1 MMPEGNFFKLY
12 FRRPQRDLKLMS
24 TLIPDSLSCEHEKY
38 SGLVS
43 TPVYN
48 AMKRSKETYPPEYFK
63 IGAARH
69 SLNCFVTETVLKLPL
84 LCANNSKA
92 RYDIVFIPAQG
103 PSSTVKAQPQL
114 SIFFVHLLSCHCL
127 IIYDK
132 SFLPIW
138 RHNRLESGFTGL
150 MFSIE
155 SHNETLSHNSTSMHF
170 HWLIHVLENK
180 VQNLGKSSSL
190 SFILELLLL
199 FCFVFSF
206 QTTFITSET
215 PQVSFT
221 S

>member
-1 MMPEGNFFKLY
+1 MMPEGNFFNLY

-43 TPVYN
+43 TLVYN
-48 AMKRSKETYPPEYFK
+48 AMKRSKET
-63 IGAARH
+63 IHQNILRSARH
-69 SLNCFVTETVLKLPL
+69 CLNCFVTETVLKLPL

-132 SFLPIW
+132 SFLPIC
-138 RHNRLESGFTGL
+138 RHNRLDSGFTGL

-155 SHNETLSHNSTSMHF
+155 SRNETLSHNSTSMHF
-170 HWLIHVLENK
+170 HWLIHVLGNK

-199 FCFVFSF
+199 FCFVLFSLF
-206 QTTFITSET
+206 KPLLSPVKFLR
-215 PQVSFT
+215 
-221 S
+221 